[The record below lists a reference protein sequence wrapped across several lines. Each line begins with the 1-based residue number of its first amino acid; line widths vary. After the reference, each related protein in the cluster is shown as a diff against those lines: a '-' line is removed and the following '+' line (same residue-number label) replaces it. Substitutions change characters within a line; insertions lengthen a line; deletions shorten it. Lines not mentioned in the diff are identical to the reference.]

1 MLPHAQGSGCAL
13 GRTGTWLV
21 LEFYCVP
28 ARAWH
33 SHEIGIGRTG
43 KCGSRKDEEEWS
55 SKIAVGRSQDNRKKS
70 KVEGGDAAW
79 QSVVFL

>member
-13 GRTGTWLV
+13 GRTGTWLE

-43 KCGSRKDEEEWS
+43 KCVSKKNKEEWS
-55 SKIAVGRSQDNRKKS
+55 SKKAVGRSQDNRKNG
-70 KVEGGDAAW
+70 KVKGGNAAQ